1 MSLKR
6 ELANGQTR
14 YLTPAVA
21 AGVANLRYEVKEILM
36 MSLYPE
42 PG

>member
-14 YLTPAVA
+14 YLTPTVA
-21 AGVANLRYEVKEILM
+21 AGVANRQYEVKEILM
-36 MSLYPE
+36 MSLSPE